1 MGKLLV
7 TLIALMLICGEGIGA
22 SAKAGEHEPDWVRS
36 AIIYEVNTGV
46 FSPQGNFAGI
56 LARLD
61 QLQTLGV
68 TTLWLM
74 PIHPVGKVKSI
85 GSLYCVRDYYGIN
98 PQYGTPDDFRHLI
111 KEAHRRKMKVVM
123 DLVADHTAW
132 DNPWIT
138 AHPEFYKHDDKG
150 QIVSPNSAWK
160 DVAGLDY
167 SSPGLRRAML
177 DVMRYWVREFD
188 IDGYRC
194 DAAELVPVD
203 FWEGA
208 RVEVKKIKPQFL
220 MLAEAAKPD
229 LMARAFDLDYSWPL
243 LRTLEDVLGKNAP
256 ASRLQETWEAER
268 LRFRPGALHMQI
280 SDDHDEERATVTF
293 GATGARVA
301 SALMLTLDGVPL
313 LYNGMEVGD
322 TGKWTPIAWDNP
334 AAPSTRAFYEQLL
347 ALRRSHPALQQGA
360 LTWQKNSDP
369 ARILTYTRRGNGEEF
384 LVALNVSK
392 QPFTGSVQLGP
403 ASRRWTDVTP
413 GISPKAVPLPNLS
426 LEAQAFRIFRRS
438 LP

>member
-1 MGKLLV
+1 MAFGLF
-7 TLIALMLICGEGIGA
+7 GA
-22 SAKAGEHEPDWVRS
+22 AGLGSAARGATPAPTATQEPGWLPS
-36 AIIYEVNTGV
+36 AVIYEVNTSV

-56 LARLD
+56 LARMD
-61 QLQTLGV
+61 QLQKLGV

-74 PIHPVGKVKSI
+74 PIHPVGQVKSF

-98 PQYGTPDDFRHLI
+98 PKYGTADDFRRLI

-138 AHPEFYKHDDKG
+138 AHPDWYKHDAKG
-150 QIVSPNSAWK
+150 QIVPPNDAWK
-160 DVAGLDY
+160 DVAGLDFA
-167 SSPGLRRAML
+167 SPGLRRAML
-177 DVMRYWVREFD
+177 DVMRYWVRDFD

-194 DAAELVPVD
+194 DAAEMVPVD
-203 FWEGA
+203 FWETA

-220 MLAEAAKPD
+220 MLAEAARPD
-229 LMARAFDLDYSWPL
+229 LMAQAFDLDYGWPL
-243 LRTLEDVLGKNAP
+243 LRAMQDVMGKGAP

-293 GATGARVA
+293 GAAGARVA
-301 SALMLTLDGVPL
+301 SALLLTLDGVPL

-322 TGKWTPIAWDNP
+322 TGKWEPIVWDRSG
-334 AAPSTRAFYEQLL
+334 AASTRAFYQQLL

-360 LTWQKNSDP
+360 TAWQKNSDP

-384 LVALNVSK
+384 LVAINVSK
-392 QPFTGSVQLGP
+392 QPFTGRVEIDK
-403 ASRRWTDVTP
+403 ATRWTDITP
-413 GISPKAVPLPNLS
+413 GIASNSAPVALPNLS
-426 LEAQAFRIFRRS
+426 LDAQAFRIFRRS